1 MDFRTRQLTVFLCV
15 KGSLHNLP
23 DYVSSRND
31 LNRSISGSG
40 VIKRYGSLRQS
51 NNVSQSQV
59 SYRE

>member
-1 MDFRTRQLTVFLCV
+1 MEYLMLFCLRAQ
-15 KGSLHNLP
+15 GSLHNLP

-31 LNRSISGSG
+31 LSRSMSGSG

-59 SYRE
+59 SL